1 MANIA
6 NELTTI
12 AGQRLGEGVRTAI
25 HDSIQKINGESDQAK
40 TAAITASDS
49 IRNLDLES
57 QSAVTNINTKIEQ
70 ANDMTAEMKDIYDG
84 IVEWPKV
91 LSIDDEN
98 GDPIKDENGNPIEGT
113 VIFLVRT

>member
-6 NELTTI
+6 SELTTI

-40 TAAITASDS
+40 TEAITASDS
-49 IRNLDLES
+49 IQNLDS
-57 QSAVTNINTKIEQ
+57 QTQTAAANINIKIEE
-70 ANDMTAEMKDIYDG
+70 AENMVSEMQDLYEG

-91 LSIDDEN
+91 LPIDDEN
-98 GDPIKDENGNPIEGT
+98 GYLIKDENGNPIEGT